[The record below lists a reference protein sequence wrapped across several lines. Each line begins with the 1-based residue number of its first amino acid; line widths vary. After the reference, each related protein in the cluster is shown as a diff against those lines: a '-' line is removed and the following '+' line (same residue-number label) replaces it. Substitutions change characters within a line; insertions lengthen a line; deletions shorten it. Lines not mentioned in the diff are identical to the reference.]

1 MAEPEKVKYARQ
13 VVAQQ
18 MLADAVVGVK
28 LLWED
33 YPLLSEGEFAVVEKL
48 ALQVAPP
55 PWEQFEAAYDFLAS
69 LADDAD
75 EASRA
80 RGGALTVPKSS
91 PTESQLVHGYSLQPA
106 PLGASR
112 ERYKDRLI
120 IEARSLIATVVQEA
134 FAAEAEAERLAS
146 VPCRWEMDS
155 WSYFRHGQTDRY
167 WMQCKLVG
175 PHKVHE
181 NSDTGATWTNDTE
194 GAHEL

>member
-48 ALQVAPP
+48 ALQVSPP

-75 EASRA
+75 EVSRA
-80 RGGALTVPKSS
+80 RGVLDAGTFLSS
-91 PTESQLVHGYSLQPA
+91 GLATFTNGTTAPEPVFTRSQWA
-106 PLGASR
+106 A
-112 ERYKDRLI
+112 
-120 IEARSLIATVVQEA
+120 IEA
-134 FAAEAEAERLAS
+134 AAEGDAA
-146 VPCRWEMDS
+146 PCKWARHS
-155 WSYFRHGQTDRY
+155 WSYFRPTQVDPY
-167 WMQCKLVG
+167 WMRCKHVG
-175 PHKVHE
+175 SHEVHE
-181 NSDTGATWTNDTE
+181 DADTGATWTNDTE
-194 GAHEL
+194 GAQEL